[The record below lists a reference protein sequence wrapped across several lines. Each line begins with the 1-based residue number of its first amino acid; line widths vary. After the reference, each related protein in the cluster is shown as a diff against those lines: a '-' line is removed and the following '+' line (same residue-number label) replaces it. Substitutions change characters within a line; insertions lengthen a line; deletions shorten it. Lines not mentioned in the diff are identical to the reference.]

1 MKILRYPRLIHE
13 QLVDL
18 VAQYL
23 IPAETAPAFR
33 QRLRPHKLEK
43 LATSPSRAKLA
54 ALRNQHAGQRCFL
67 LGNAPSINELDLS
80 RIDQDFVFLV
90 NRGYLLRSRLAKAA
104 EAIMVANPHA
114 FAEYGQAIL
123 DLDWQYLFLSCEID
137 AEQPIDNALWFAQW
151 DYPRLDEGFFQF
163 DGSRPL
169 YHANTVV
176 LSALQLAIWMG
187 FDPIIIAGVDLD
199 FDPNTPH
206 FYRTQGAELDR
217 SRSVS
222 QDKAM
227 VMQKGF
233 EQAARAIARRCD
245 TRIYNASLESR
256 IECFEKRLW
265 ADFFTANQTSDG
277 NNAIQEARSV

>member
-1 MKILRYPRLIHE
+1 MDRQLARTIPLPMKILRSPRLIYE

-18 VAQYL
+18 TAKHLV
-23 IPAETAPAFR
+23 PAGAAPGFR

-43 LATSPSRAKLA
+43 LASSPSREKLA
-54 ALRNQHAGQRCFL
+54 ALRNKHTGQRCFL
-67 LGNAPSINELDLS
+67 LGNAPSINELDLG

-90 NRGYLLRSRLAKAA
+90 NRGYLLRSRLHKVP

-123 DLDWQYLFLSCEID
+123 ALEWQYLFLSCEID
-137 AEQPIDNALWFAQW
+137 AGQPIDNALWFAQW

-187 FDPIIIAGVDLD
+187 FSQIIIAGVDLD
-199 FDPNTPH
+199 FNPNAPH
-206 FYRTQGAELDR
+206 FYKTQGAELDR

-222 QDKAM
+222 LDKAM
-227 VMQKGF
+227 TMQKGF
-233 EQAARAIARRCD
+233 EQAARAIARNCN
-245 TRIYNASLESR
+245 THIYNAGLDSR
-256 IECFEKRLW
+256 VECFEKRPW
-265 ADFFTANQTSDG
+265 EDFFTS
-277 NNAIQEARSV
+277 